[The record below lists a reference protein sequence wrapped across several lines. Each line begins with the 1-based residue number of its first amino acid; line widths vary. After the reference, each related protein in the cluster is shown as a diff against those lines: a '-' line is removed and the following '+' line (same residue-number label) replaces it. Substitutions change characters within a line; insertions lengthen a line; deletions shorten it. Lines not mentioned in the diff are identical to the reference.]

1 MYVDRTAAKHM
12 KAISVDV
19 VVGINSYYL
28 YYCCLADKE
37 RGPSLK
43 GPHRAV
49 RPEGRCRY
57 I

>member
-37 RGPSLK
+37 RGL
-43 GPHRAV
+43 R
-49 RPEGRCRY
+49 
-57 I
+57 